1 MKNMVGKDSSK
12 AGRLKYVST
21 VSTVSL
27 WLYFLK
33 IYLNNIKRQQ
43 KKKKKSINE
52 SVRNEKY
59 PKECYFQLKNL
70 IFLTL

>member
-12 AGRLKYVST
+12 AGRLNYVST
-21 VSTVSL
+21 VSTVSS
-27 WLYFLK
+27 WLYFSK

-59 PKECYFQLKNL
+59 P
-70 IFLTL
+70 